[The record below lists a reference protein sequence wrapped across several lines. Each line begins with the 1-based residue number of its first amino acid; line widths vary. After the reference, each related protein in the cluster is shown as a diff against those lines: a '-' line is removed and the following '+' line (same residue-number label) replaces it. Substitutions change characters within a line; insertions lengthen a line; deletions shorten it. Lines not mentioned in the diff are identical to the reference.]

1 MTSYACRI
9 RTVLPL
15 LFVSIFE
22 LRRFAEIL
30 VPTSTGLSDGPV
42 TVEEAGSSVT
52 VGGSWI
58 IALIDRK
65 SADGISAHS
74 RR

>member
-9 RTVLPL
+9 RTVLLL
-15 LFVSIFE
+15 LFVGIFE

-30 VPTSTGLSDGPV
+30 VPTSTQLSAGPV

-52 VGGSWI
+52 LGGSWI
-58 IALIDRK
+58 IALINQRN
-65 SADGISAHS
+65 ADGISAHS